1 MWVEFCCWLFNLIS
15 IILYYQIIII
25 GLFCGI
31 QTDWKAVDEF
41 IEVDR
46 NVQEV
51 NWAEPGTKAGLEML
65 ESFCKDRLKFF
76 ATDRNNPT
84 KKGLSDLSPWF
95 HAGNDQ
101 LIMIVKS
108 STGFL
113 QLFTDFLAENEC
125 NLKVT
130 IIQDPEK
137 VTIQDP
143 EF

>member
-1 MWVEFCCWLFNLIS
+1 
-15 IILYYQIIII
+15 
-25 GLFCGI
+25 
-31 QTDWKAVDEF
+31 
-41 IEVDR
+41 
-46 NVQEV
+46 
-51 NWAEPGTKAGLEML
+51 ML

-84 KKGLSDLSPWF
+84 KEALSDLSPWF
-95 HAGNDQ
+95 HAGNNQ

-113 QLFTDFLAENEC
+113 QLFSDFLAENEC
-125 NLKVT
+125 RLKVT

-137 VTIQDP
+137 VTIQDA